1 MKFKTV
7 AEAFNFYK
15 NYTLEQLENRAAEI
29 KGLIERDANVD
40 INALNIELT
49 GIKEAKAN
57 LADHQATETRG
68 AAMNLI
74 TGQSQGSRPTF
85 EAATVYDTA
94 EYRSAFLKTLM
105 GQQLNDVEKDAFNV
119 GMKEAEKR
127 NDDFNTS
134 TNAAAVLPTTMLN
147 EVVKKARTIG
157 GLMAECRAFAVPTKI
172 AIPVGTPGS
181 KASWHTEGAAVDT
194 EKAVT
199 TNVTFD
205 GYEIIKIFSIS
216 AKVRKMSIAAF
227 ESYLV
232 DELTACVMECI
243 ADALVNGT
251 GSGQGSGL
259 ETITWV
265 KTAGATQ
272 NAIEVAAGGTID
284 YDDVVDTAALLKRG
298 YAQGAKWAMNN
309 KTLYSVFFKMTD
321 SNKHPIFIAEQLASQ
336 VAGAVGRILGFDVVI
351 DDNIA
356 DNVIYLGNYKKYLG
370 YNMPEGIVIEMSKDS
385 GFRKGLIDYRA
396 MAIADCKPIVA
407 EAFVKLYV
415 AAGE

>member
-1 MKFKTV
+1 MKFKTI

-15 NYTLEQLENRAAEI
+15 DYTADQLEQRAAEI

-40 INALNIELT
+40 INALNIELM
-49 GIKEAKAN
+49 GIKEAKEN
-57 LADHQATETRG
+57 LADKKHETRG

-74 TGQSQGSRPTF
+74 TGQSQGAKPTF
-85 EAATVYDTA
+85 DAETVFDTK
-94 EYRSAFLKTLM
+94 EYRNAFLKTLV

-119 GMKEAEKR
+119 AMKEAEKR
-127 NDDFNTS
+127 NDDYNTS

-147 EVVKKARTIG
+147 EIIKKARTMG
-157 GLMAECRAFAVPTKI
+157 GLMGECRAFNVPTKI

-194 EKAVT
+194 EKATVT
-199 TNVTFD
+199 NITFD

-216 AKVRKMSIAAF
+216 AKVRKMSISAF

-251 GSGQGSGL
+251 GSGQGTGIESG
-259 ETITWV
+259 ITWV
-265 KTAGATQ
+265 KTGDGQ
-272 NAIEVAAGGTID
+272 NAVEVAADAPIT
-284 YDDVVDTAALLKRG
+284 YNHVVATAALLKRG

-309 KTLYSVFFKMTD
+309 KTLYNVFFTMND
-321 SNKHPIFIAEQLASQ
+321 SNAQPIF
-336 VAGAVGRILGFDVVI
+336 VAKTLGEKAAGDIGRILGFDVVI

-356 DNVIYLGNYKKYLG
+356 DDVVYLGNFSKYMG
-370 YNMPEGIVIEMSKDS
+370 YNMPEGIVIETSKDS

-396 MAIADCKPIVA
+396 MAIADCKPIITD
-407 EAFVKLYV
+407 AFVKLYK
-415 AAGE
+415 ATE

>member
-1 MKFKTV
+1 
-7 AEAFNFYK
+7 
-15 NYTLEQLENRAAEI
+15 
-29 KGLIERDANVD
+29 
-40 INALNIELT
+40 
-49 GIKEAKAN
+49 
-57 LADHQATETRG
+57 
-68 AAMNLI
+68 MNLI
-74 TGQSQGSRPTF
+74 TGQSQGAKPTF
-85 EAATVYDTA
+85 DAETVYDTK
-94 EYRSAFLKTLM
+94 EYRNAFLKTLM

-127 NDDFNTS
+127 NDDYNTS

-147 EVVKKARTIG
+147 EIVKKARTIG
-157 GLMAECRAFAVPTKI
+157 GLMGECRAFAVPTKI

-181 KASWHTEGAAVDT
+181 KASWHTEGAAVET
-194 EKAVT
+194 EKATV

-227 ESYLV
+227 ESYLT

-243 ADALVNGT
+243 ADALVNGD
-251 GSGQGSGL
+251 GSGQGTGL
-259 ETITWV
+259 EEGVTWV

-272 NAIEVAAGGTID
+272 NAIEVANGTPIT
-284 YDDVVDTAALLKRG
+284 YNDVVDTAALLKRG

-309 KTLYSVFFKMTD
+309 RTLYNVFFKMND
-321 SNKHPIFIAEQLASQ
+321 SNAQPIF
-336 VAGAVGRILGFDVVI
+336 VAKTLGEKAAGDVGRILGFDVVI

-356 DNVIYLGNYKKYLG
+356 DDVIYLGNYAKYMA

-396 MAIADCKPIVA
+396 MAIADCKPIIA
-407 EAFVKLYV
+407 DAFVKLYV
-415 AAGE
+415 AAE

>member
-127 NDDFNTS
+127 NETQRRYF
-134 TNAAAVLPTTMLN
+134 LPQ
-147 EVVKKARTIG
+147 
-157 GLMAECRAFAVPTKI
+157 C
-172 AIPVGTPGS
+172 
-181 KASWHTEGAAVDT
+181 
-194 EKAVT
+194 
-199 TNVTFD
+199 
-205 GYEIIKIFSIS
+205 
-216 AKVRKMSIAAF
+216 
-227 ESYLV
+227 
-232 DELTACVMECI
+232 LT
-243 ADALVNGT
+243 
-251 GSGQGSGL
+251 
-259 ETITWV
+259 
-265 KTAGATQ
+265 
-272 NAIEVAAGGTID
+272 
-284 YDDVVDTAALLKRG
+284 R
-298 YAQGAKWAMNN
+298 
-309 KTLYSVFFKMTD
+309 
-321 SNKHPIFIAEQLASQ
+321 
-336 VAGAVGRILGFDVVI
+336 
-351 DDNIA
+351 
-356 DNVIYLGNYKKYLG
+356 
-370 YNMPEGIVIEMSKDS
+370 
-385 GFRKGLIDYRA
+385 
-396 MAIADCKPIVA
+396 
-407 EAFVKLYV
+407 
-415 AAGE
+415 

>member
-1 MKFKTV
+1 MNFKTV

-15 NYTLEQLENRAAEI
+15 GYTLEQLEQRAAEI
-29 KGLIERDANVD
+29 KGIIERDANVD

-57 LADHQATETRG
+57 LADKTAETRG

-74 TGQSQGSRPTF
+74 TGQSQGAKPTF
-85 EAATVYDTA
+85 DAETVYDTK
-94 EYRSAFLKTLM
+94 EYRNAFLKTLM

-127 NDDFNTS
+127 NDDYNTS

-147 EVVKKARTIG
+147 EIVKKARTIG
-157 GLMAECRAFAVPTKI
+157 GLMGECRAFAVPTKI

-194 EKAVT
+194 EKATV

-227 ESYLV
+227 ESYLT

-243 ADALVNGT
+243 ADALVNGD
-251 GSGQGSGL
+251 GSGQGTGI
-259 ETITWV
+259 EEGVTWV

-272 NAIEVAAGGTID
+272 NAIEVANGTPIT
-284 YDDVVDTAALLKRG
+284 YNDVVDTAALLKRG

-309 KTLYSVFFKMTD
+309 KTLYNVFFKMND
-321 SNKHPIFIAEQLASQ
+321 SNAQPIF
-336 VAGAVGRILGFDVVI
+336 VAKTLGEKAAGDVGRILGFDVVI

-356 DNVIYLGNYKKYLG
+356 DDVIYLGNYAKYMG

-396 MAIADCKPIVA
+396 MAIADCKPIIA
-407 EAFVKLYV
+407 DAFVKLYV
-415 AAGE
+415 AAE

>member
-1 MKFKTV
+1 MKFKTI

-15 NYTLEQLENRAAEI
+15 DYTADQLEQRAAEI

-40 INALNIELT
+40 INALNIELM
-49 GIKEAKAN
+49 GIKEAKEN
-57 LADHQATETRG
+57 LASKQPETRG

-74 TGQSQGSRPTF
+74 TGQSQGAKPIF
-85 EAATVYDTA
+85 DAETVFDTK
-94 EYRSAFLKTLM
+94 EYRNAFLKTLV
-105 GQQLNDVEKDAFNV
+105 GQQLNEVEKDAYNV
-119 GMKEAEKR
+119 AMKEAEKR
-127 NDDFNTS
+127 SDEYNTS
-134 TNAAAVLPTTMLN
+134 SNAAAVLPTTMLN
-147 EVVKKARTIG
+147 EIIKKARTMG
-157 GLMAECRAFAVPTKI
+157 GLMGECRAFNVPTKI

-181 KASWHTEGAAVDT
+181 KASWHTEGAAVET
-194 EKAVT
+194 EKATVT
-199 TNVTFD
+199 NITFD

-243 ADALVNGT
+243 ADALVNGD
-251 GSGQGSGL
+251 GSGEGTGL
-259 ETITWV
+259 EAGVTWV

-272 NAIEVAAGGTID
+272 NAVEVASNKDIA
-284 YDDVVDTAALLKRG
+284 YADVIAAAALLKRG

-309 KTLYSVFFKMTD
+309 KTLYSVFFTMSD
-321 SNKHPIFIAEQLASQ
+321 SNAQPIF
-336 VAGAVGRILGFDVVI
+336 VAKTLGEAKAGDVGRILGFDVVI

-356 DNVIYLGNYKKYLG
+356 DNVIYLGNYAKYMG
-370 YNMPEGIVIEMSKDS
+370 YNMPEGIVIETSKDS

-407 EAFVKLYV
+407 DAFVKLYK
-415 AAGE
+415 ATE

>member
-1 MKFKTV
+1 MKFKTI

-15 NYTLEQLENRAAEI
+15 DYTADQLEQRAAEI

-40 INALNIELT
+40 INALNIELM
-49 GIKEAKAN
+49 GIKEAKEN
-57 LADHQATETRG
+57 LADKKHETRG

-74 TGQSQGSRPTF
+74 TGQSQGAKPTF
-85 EAATVYDTA
+85 DAETVYDTK
-94 EYRSAFLKTLM
+94 EYRNAFLKTLV

-127 NDDFNTS
+127 NDDYNTS

-147 EVVKKARTIG
+147 EIIKKARTMG
-157 GLMAECRAFAVPTKI
+157 GLMGECRAFNVPTKI

-194 EKAVT
+194 EKATVT
-199 TNVTFD
+199 NITFD

-216 AKVRKMSIAAF
+216 AKVRKMSISAF

-251 GSGQGSGL
+251 GSGQGTGIESG
-259 ETITWV
+259 ITWV

-272 NAIEVAAGGTID
+272 NAVEVAANRPIT
-284 YDDVVDTAALLKRG
+284 YNDVISFVSLLKRG
-298 YAQGAKWAMNN
+298 YAQGAKLAMNN
-309 KTLYSVFFKMTD
+309 KTLYNVFFTMSD
-321 SNKHPIFIAEQLASQ
+321 SNAQPIF
-336 VAGAVGRILGFDVVI
+336 VAKTLGEAKAGDVGRILGFDVVI
-351 DDNIA
+351 DDYID
-356 DNVIYLGNYKKYLG
+356 DNVIYLGNFAKYMG
-370 YNMPEGIVIEMSKDS
+370 YNMPEGIVIETSKDS

-407 EAFVKLYV
+407 DAFVKLYK
-415 AAGE
+415 AAE